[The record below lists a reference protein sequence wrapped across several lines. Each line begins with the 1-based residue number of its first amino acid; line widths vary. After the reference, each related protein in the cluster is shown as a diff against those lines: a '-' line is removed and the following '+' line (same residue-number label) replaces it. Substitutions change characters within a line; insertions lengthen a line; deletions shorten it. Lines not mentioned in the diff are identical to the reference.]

1 MSAPSM
7 PTALLVY
14 ESYFARQIYL
24 AFGFVLFAFS
34 GLFFFFDLISELNSI
49 GQHNY
54 KFGYAVIRVALLA
67 PSRLYE
73 IIPVAA
79 LISAIY
85 VFATMAANS
94 EFTIFRICGL
104 STRRALGSLMKIGV
118 PLVTATFLF
127 GEVISPYADQLS
139 ERVRLEALGASV
151 SSNFQ
156 SGVWVKDT
164 LNNDGEGRPVMRFVN
179 VGKLMPDTTIRDVRI
194 YEFDHQFQLT
204 DVRVAERGQF
214 IAPDHWQLTE
224 VTATHLF
231 KAATLPP
238 PSNAPNQQVDLL
250 QPLYHAEQAALPE
263 YLMRSQLTPQILSV
277 LLVSPDRMSMLD
289 LFSYIR
295 HLQENHQDTQRYEI
309 ALWRKF
315 FYPFTV
321 WVMLALSLPFAYLH
335 TRAGVV
341 GIKVFGGIMLGMS
354 FQLINTLFSHIGILN
369 TWPAALTAA
378 TPSLIYI
385 AFGLIALRRV
395 DRH

>member
-1 MSAPSM
+1 MSVPAM
-7 PTALLVY
+7 PTSLLVY
-14 ESYFARQIYL
+14 EGYLARQIY
-24 AFGFVLFAFS
+24 ATFGFVLFAFS

-94 EFTIFRICGL
+94 EYTILRISGL
-104 STRRALGSLMKIGV
+104 STRHALGALTKIGV
-118 PLVTATFLF
+118 PLVAATFLL
-127 GEVISPYADQLS
+127 GEAVSPYADQLS
-139 ERVRLEALGASV
+139 ERVRLEALGSSV
-151 SSNFQ
+151 SSNFH

-164 LNNDGEGRPVMRFVN
+164 LDNDGAGRPVMRFLN
-179 VGKLMPDTTIRDVRI
+179 VGELMPDATIRHVRI

-204 DVRVAERGQF
+204 DVRVAQRGKF
-214 IAPDHWQLTE
+214 IPPDHWQLTE
-224 VTATHLF
+224 VHATHLS
-231 KAATLPP
+231 KPTALPP
-238 PSNAPNQQVDLL
+238 SSSVVKQKPDLL
-250 QPLYHAEQAALPE
+250 QPIYHAAQVALPE

-277 LLVSPDRMSMLD
+277 LLVAPDRMSMLD

-315 FYPFTV
+315 LYPFTV

-335 TRAGVV
+335 TRAGAV
-341 GIKVFGGIMLGMS
+341 GVKVFGGIMLGMS
-354 FQLINTLFSHIGILN
+354 FQLINTLFSHIGTLN
-369 TWPAALTAA
+369 TWPAPLTAA
-378 TPSLIYI
+378 MPSLIYI
-385 AFGLIALRRV
+385 AFGLIALRWV